1 MQVKKMQ
8 MKPRVIVTRPHKEAA
23 AWVERLTQQ
32 GFDTTAVPLIDIA
45 PAPDLAPLA
54 RAWAQLEDFDA
65 VMFVSGNAV
74 THFFA
79 SQPQGVTPPFT
90 SAHSRPRA
98 MVTGPGSYA
107 ALVALGAAPQA
118 IDAPALDG
126 GQFDSET
133 LWQHVRGQVTPGFR
147 VLIVRG
153 DSGEQGSLAQG
164 VGRDWFAQQV
174 AGAGGQCAFVVA
186 YQRLAPVWSLQEKN
200 SIIAAATDGSFWL
213 LSSTEALGNLI
224 ASLPEQHWQHAKA
237 VATHPRI
244 AKAACVAGFGTV
256 LESRPLIQ
264 EVIASIESSL

>member
-1 MQVKKMQ
+1 MK
-8 MKPRVIVTRPHKEAA
+8 MKPRVIVTRPQKEAV
-23 AWVERLTQQ
+23 AWVERLTQH
-32 GFDTTAVPLIDIA
+32 GFHTTAVPLIDIA

-54 RAWAQLEDFDA
+54 QAWAQLEDFDA

-79 SQPQGVTPPFT
+79 CQPQGLTPPFT

-107 ALVALGAAPQA
+107 ALLALGAAPQA

-126 GQFDSET
+126 GQFDTET
-133 LWQHVRGQVTPGFR
+133 LWQHVRSQVRPGFR

-153 DSGEQGSLAQG
+153 DSGDQGPSALG

-186 YQRLAPVWSLQEKN
+186 YQRRAPVWSLEEQN
-200 SIIAAATDGSFWL
+200 SIIAAASDGSFWI

-224 ASLPEQHWQHAKA
+224 ASIPEQNWQHTKA

-244 AKAACVAGFGTV
+244 AKAALAAGFGTV

>member
-1 MQVKKMQ
+1 MQ
-8 MKPRVIVTRPHKEAA
+8 MKPRVIVTRPQKEAA
-23 AWVERLTQQ
+23 AWVERLTQH
-32 GFDTTAVPLIDIA
+32 GFDTASVPLIDIA

-54 RAWAQLEDFDA
+54 QAWAQLEDFDA

-79 SQPQGVTPPFT
+79 NQPQGLTPPFT

-107 ALVALGAAPQA
+107 ALLALGAAPQA

-133 LWQHVRGQVTPGFR
+133 LWQHVRSQVRPGFR

-153 DSGEQGSLAQG
+153 DSGDQGSSTQG

-174 AGAGGQCAFVVA
+174 VGAGGQCAFVVA

-200 SIIAAATDGSFWL
+200 SIMAAASDGSFWL

-224 ASLPEQHWQHAKA
+224 ASMPEQNWQHTKA

-244 AKAACVAGFGTV
+244 AKAALAAGFGTV